1 MGVVIDW
8 KLATTVADGIAHL
21 KPAPEAS
28 AFEHVA
34 GPTEEAARLVSA
46 YTGLVA
52 AELPHAEPVD
62 RKLWIEGNLTSLK
75 TVLNPVADRLGQGMP
90 GPLAGV
96 AGAAGG
102 ALLAVEVG
110 AVSGM
115 LAQRVLGQYEF
126 PILEPEAPARLL
138 FVPPNLAV
146 AASALDAEPEEL
158 LRWVALHEVT
168 HALQFGGV
176 PWLRPHIATM
186 VRELLGGLDV
196 DPVRLLKMPD
206 TSDLRGLVDKI
217 REGDLATLIV
227 GPERRAALDA
237 MQAFMA
243 VLEGYAEHVMDAVG
257 AEILPNL
264 PELRGAH
271 GPPPPRPLG
280 AAADLREADRDG
292 PEDAPVPA
300 RQAVLRRGDRR
311 RRDRRAQPR
320 VGGAGADA
328 DPRRARGPARLDRPH
343 GPRARCLRLTPRT
356 QALERPADASIMGL
370 REPERLFVLSR
381 TSASFSALSGAFA
394 TSE

>member
-1 MGVVIDW
+1 MIDW
-8 KLATTVADGIAHL
+8 KLATTVAEGIANL

-34 GPTEEAARLVSA
+34 GPTEESARLVSA
-46 YTGLVA
+46 YTGLMA
-52 AELPHAEPVD
+52 DSLPHAEPVD
-62 RKLWIEGNLTSLK
+62 RPLWIQGNLTSLK
-75 TVLNPVADRLGQGMP
+75 TVLDPVADKLGQGM
-90 GPLAGV
+90 GPLS
-96 AGAAGG
+96 GAVSAASG

-115 LAQRVLGQYEF
+115 LGQRVLGQYEF

-138 FVPPNLAV
+138 FVSPNLAV
-146 AASALDAEPEEL
+146 AASALDAEPDEL

-186 VRELLGGLDV
+186 VRELLGGLQV
-196 DPVRLLKMPD
+196 DPVRLMKLPD
-206 TSDLRGLVDKI
+206 PSDFRSIVDKI

-264 PELRGAH
+264 PELRGAM
-271 GPPPPRPLG
+271 
-280 AAADLREADRDG
+280 
-292 PEDAPVPA
+292 
-300 RQAVLRRGDRR
+300 DRR
-311 RRDRRAQPR
+311 RRDRSGLLRIFEKLIGMDLKLRQYELGKRFCDAVAKAGGITALNRVWQEPAQMPTLAEL
-320 VGGAGADA
+320 GDPDA
-328 DPRRARGPARLDRPH
+328 WMARTGPAR
-343 GPRARCLRLTPRT
+343 A
-356 QALERPADASIMGL
+356 A
-370 REPERLFVLSR
+370 
-381 TSASFSALSGAFA
+381 
-394 TSE
+394 

>member
-1 MGVVIDW
+1 MIDW
-8 KLATTVADGIAHL
+8 KLATTVAEGIANL
-21 KPAPEAS
+21 KAAPEAS

-34 GPTEEAARLVSA
+34 GPTEESARLVSA

-62 RKLWIEGNLTSLK
+62 RPLWIEGNLDSLK
-75 TVLNPVADRLGQGMP
+75 TVLDPVADRLGQGMGALS
-90 GPLAGV
+90 GPLNAV
-96 AGAAGG
+96 AGG
-102 ALLAVEVG
+102 LLGVEVG

-126 PILEPEAPARLL
+126 PILEPDAPARLL
-138 FVPPNLAV
+138 FVSPNLAV
-146 AASALDAEPEEL
+146 AASALKAESDEL

-196 DPVRLLKMPD
+196 NTARLLKLPD
-206 TSDLRGLVDKI
+206 SSDLRGLVDKL
-217 REGDLATLIV
+217 REGDIATLIV

-264 PELRGAH
+264 PQLRGAM
-271 GPPPPRPLG
+271 
-280 AAADLREADRDG
+280 
-292 PEDAPVPA
+292 
-300 RQAVLRRGDRR
+300 DRR
-311 RRDRRAQPR
+311 RRDRSGLLRIFEKLIGMDMKLRQYELGKQFCDAVAKAGGIAALNRVWEEPAQMPTL
-320 VGGAGADA
+320 AELD
-328 DPRRARGPARLDRPH
+328 DPHGWMARTGPAR
-343 GPRARCLRLTPRT
+343 A
-356 QALERPADASIMGL
+356 A
-370 REPERLFVLSR
+370 
-381 TSASFSALSGAFA
+381 
-394 TSE
+394 

>member
-1 MGVVIDW
+1 MSGVIDW

-21 KPAPEAS
+21 KPAPES
-28 AFEHVA
+28 TAFEHVA

-75 TVLNPVADRLGQGMP
+75 TVLDPVAGRLGQGMP

-138 FVPPNLAV
+138 YVPPNLAA
-146 AASALDAEPEEL
+146 AASALDAEPAEL

-196 DPVRLLKMPD
+196 DPVRLLRMPD

-217 REGDLATLIV
+217 REGDIATLIV

-264 PELRGAH
+264 PELRGAM
-271 GPPPPRPLG
+271 
-280 AAADLREADRDG
+280 
-292 PEDAPVPA
+292 
-300 RQAVLRRGDRR
+300 DRR
-311 RRDRRAQPR
+311 RLDRSGLLRIFEKLIGMDLKMRQYELGKRFCDAVAEAGGIAALNRVWDEPAQMPTL
-320 VGGAGADA
+320 AELD
-328 DPRRARGPARLDRPH
+328 DPHGWLGRTGPAR
-343 GPRARCLRLTPRT
+343 A
-356 QALERPADASIMGL
+356 A
-370 REPERLFVLSR
+370 
-381 TSASFSALSGAFA
+381 
-394 TSE
+394 

>member
-1 MGVVIDW
+1 MIDW
-8 KLATTVADGIAHL
+8 KLATTVAEGIANL

-34 GPTEEAARLVSA
+34 GPTEESARLVSA
-46 YTGLVA
+46 YTGLA
-52 AELPHAEPVD
+52 ADVLPHAEPVD
-62 RKLWIEGNLTSLK
+62 RKLWIEGNLSSLK
-75 TVLNPVADRLGQGMP
+75 TVIDPVADQLGQGM
-90 GPLAGV
+90 GPLSGAV
-96 AGAAGG
+96 GAASG

-138 FVPPNLAV
+138 FVSPNLAV
-146 AASALDAEPEEL
+146 AASALEAEPDEL

-186 VRELLGGLDV
+186 VRELLGGLEMDKT
-196 DPVRLLKMPD
+196 RLLKMPD
-206 TSDLRGLVDKI
+206 TSDLRSLVDKL
-217 REGDLATLIV
+217 RDGDLATLIV

-264 PELRGAH
+264 PELRGAM
-271 GPPPPRPLG
+271 
-280 AAADLREADRDG
+280 
-292 PEDAPVPA
+292 
-300 RQAVLRRGDRR
+300 DRR
-311 RRDRRAQPR
+311 RRDRSGLLRIFEKLIGMDMKLRQYEQGKKFCDAVAHAGGIATLNRVWEEPAQMPTL
-320 VGGAGADA
+320 AELD
-328 DPRRARGPARLDRPH
+328 DPSGWMARTGPAR
-343 GPRARCLRLTPRT
+343 A
-356 QALERPADASIMGL
+356 A
-370 REPERLFVLSR
+370 
-381 TSASFSALSGAFA
+381 
-394 TSE
+394 

>member
-1 MGVVIDW
+1 VIDW
-8 KLATTVADGIAHL
+8 KLANTVAEGIANL

-34 GPTEEAARLVSA
+34 GPTEESARLVSA
-46 YTGLVA
+46 YTGLMA
-52 AELPHAEPVD
+52 DSLPHAEPVD
-62 RKLWIEGNLTSLK
+62 RPLWIQGNLSSLK
-75 TVLNPVADRLGQGMP
+75 TVLDPVADKLGQGM
-90 GPLAGV
+90 GPLS
-96 AGAAGG
+96 GAVSAAAG

-138 FVPPNLAV
+138 FVSPNLAV
-146 AASALDAEPEEL
+146 AASALDAEPDEL

-186 VRELLGGLDV
+186 VRELLGGLQV
-196 DPVRLLKMPD
+196 DPVRLMKLPD
-206 TSDLRGLVDKI
+206 TSDFRSIVDKI

-243 VLEGYAEHVMDAVG
+243 VLEGYAEHVMDEVG

-264 PELRGAH
+264 PELRGAM
-271 GPPPPRPLG
+271 
-280 AAADLREADRDG
+280 
-292 PEDAPVPA
+292 
-300 RQAVLRRGDRR
+300 DRR
-311 RRDRRAQPR
+311 RRDRSGLLRIFEKLIGMDMKLRQYELGKKFCDAVAKAGGIAALNRVWEGPAQMPTL
-320 VGGAGADA
+320 AELEDPDA
-328 DPRRARGPARLDRPH
+328 WMARTGPAR
-343 GPRARCLRLTPRT
+343 A
-356 QALERPADASIMGL
+356 A
-370 REPERLFVLSR
+370 
-381 TSASFSALSGAFA
+381 
-394 TSE
+394 

>member
-1 MGVVIDW
+1 VIDW
-8 KLATTVADGIAHL
+8 KLATTVAEGIANL

-34 GPTEEAARLVSA
+34 GPTEESARLVSA
-46 YTGLVA
+46 YTGLMA
-52 AELPHAEPVD
+52 DALPHAEPVD
-62 RKLWIEGNLTSLK
+62 RPLWIQGNLSSLK
-75 TVLNPVADRLGQGMP
+75 TVLDPVADKLGQGM
-90 GPLAGV
+90 GPLS
-96 AGAAGG
+96 GAVSAAAG

-138 FVPPNLAV
+138 FVSPNLAV
-146 AASALDAEPEEL
+146 AASALDAERDEL

-186 VRELLGGLDV
+186 VRELLGGLQV
-196 DPVRLLKMPD
+196 DPVRLMKLPD
-206 TSDLRGLVDKI
+206 TSDFRSLVDKI

-264 PELRGAH
+264 PELRGAM
-271 GPPPPRPLG
+271 
-280 AAADLREADRDG
+280 
-292 PEDAPVPA
+292 
-300 RQAVLRRGDRR
+300 DRR
-311 RRDRRAQPR
+311 RRDRSGLMRIFEKLIGMDMKLRQYELGKKFCDAVAKAGGIAALNRVWEGPAQMPTL
-320 VGGAGADA
+320 AELEDPDA
-328 DPRRARGPARLDRPH
+328 WMARTGPAR
-343 GPRARCLRLTPRT
+343 A
-356 QALERPADASIMGL
+356 A
-370 REPERLFVLSR
+370 
-381 TSASFSALSGAFA
+381 
-394 TSE
+394 